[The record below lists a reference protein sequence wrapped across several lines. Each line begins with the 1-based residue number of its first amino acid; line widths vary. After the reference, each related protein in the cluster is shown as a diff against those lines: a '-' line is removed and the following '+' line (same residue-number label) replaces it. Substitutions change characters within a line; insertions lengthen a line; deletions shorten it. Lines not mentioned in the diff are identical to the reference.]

1 MAAKDYDQKGKL
13 YGGFI
18 GSLKWI
24 IPVFVIIVFGVMA
37 LISG

>member
-1 MAAKDYDQKGKL
+1 MATQDYDQKGQL

-24 IPVFVIIVFGVMA
+24 IPLIVIIVFIVMG
-37 LISG
+37 LIAG